1 MAPPPIVHL
10 DWLPTKYLRIEGGAG
25 LIGAMLP
32 TTILLIDDH
41 ALFRSGLR
49 MVLNTGMQ
57 GIEVVE
63 AGSLEEA
70 MWLDIAAPAIVLLDI
85 QLQGLNGLEGMALL
99 KRKWPQVPV
108 VMLSADS
115 GADTVRSAQER
126 GAAHFVSKA
135 DSADRILAVIHQV
148 LHGIAD
154 PIRNAS
160 SDGAQANQT
169 RLTPRQCEVLDL
181 LCQGL
186 SNKLI
191 GRRLN
196 LSENTVRGHVQ
207 AVLAALEVVS
217 RSEAAFAARQRG
229 LVG

>member
-1 MAPPPIVHL
+1 
-10 DWLPTKYLRIEGGAG
+10 
-25 LIGAMLP
+25 MLQ

-49 MVLNTGMQ
+49 MVLTTGMQ
-57 GIEVVE
+57 DIEVLE
-63 AGSLEEA
+63 AASLEEA
-70 MWLDIAAPAIVLLDI
+70 MRLEIAAPAIMLLDI

-99 KRKWPQVPV
+99 KRKWPQAPV

-115 GADTVRSAQER
+115 TNDTVRSALER
-126 GAAHFVSKA
+126 GAARFVSKA
-135 DSADRILAVIHQV
+135 DSADQILAVIHQV
-148 LHGIAD
+148 LHGIAGHGGREAMPAGADRSD
-154 PIRNAS
+154 PP
-160 SDGAQANQT
+160 
-169 RLTPRQCEVLDL
+169 RLTPRQYEVLDL

-207 AVLAALEVVS
+207 AVLAALDVVS
-217 RSEAAFAARQRG
+217 RSEAAFAARRRG
-229 LVG
+229 LVS

>member
-1 MAPPPIVHL
+1 
-10 DWLPTKYLRIEGGAG
+10 
-25 LIGAMLP
+25 MLP

-99 KRKWPQVPV
+99 KRKWPQAPV
-108 VMLSADS
+108 VVLSADS
-115 GADTVRSAQER
+115 GADTVRNAQER

-135 DSADRILAVIHQV
+135 DSADRILTVIHQV

-160 SDGAQANQT
+160 SASADANQT

-229 LVG
+229 LVS